1 MDETD
6 LFPRG
11 FNGVHA
17 FRCAL
22 MTRGSICDCE
32 PDVPA
37 WVLAAAE
44 PTEIGPVIARTFP
57 PGDVRRRTA

>member
-17 FRCAL
+17 FSCAL
-22 MTRGSICDCE
+22 LTRGSICDCE
-32 PDVPA
+32 PDVPG

-44 PTEIGPVIARTFP
+44 ATESRPVSARTFL
-57 PGDVRRRTA
+57 PGDGRRRTP